1 MDPNG
6 AGLSSEW
13 MAAVLGA
20 KDAVEWIYRGEGAA
34 NLVLAYCGN
43 APKFVGKVLRIQK
56 VPTNGSECE
65 NGHSALTKLEGILWG
80 KFEGIVSAPTRE
92 TAGQLY
98 VQKVMCPLLGSEH
111 VDAGIHVLV
120 SREFLEAVEKKVLGQ
135 RPSWRVDAAKVN
147 PLCDSVLLIADH
159 SKFPHGIFKEE
170 FCVSVEIKP
179 KGGFLPISEFIA
191 EENAVKK
198 KITRFKM
205 HQLLKLHQGKIR
217 KLSKY
222 DPLDMF
228 SGSKDRVQK
237 AIKSLFLTPQNN
249 FRVFLNGSLAFG
261 GMDGAADSA
270 SYTLD
275 QAFLDGLKHIIV
287 AKDGMHIKY
296 FLELVAETIFKSRL
310 LDRLL
315 EVQKLDSIDIEGAI
329 HAYYDIVSQPCMVC
343 REKDGSKLSGRYSSL
358 HSKPRDEKLKI
369 VRDYL
374 ISSTAKDLS
383 LMISFRSRGNKDLE
397 SSYKVVFLESTKQS
411 FDYKASFIDLDM
423 KPLKKMEYYY
433 KLDQQIVSFYVK
445 MAINKGKEGKVVASF
460 EFFLS
465 AGSVLPENIPHCP
478 DVSEDVVLDPSTH
491 GSNKITSH
499 IPFSFV
505 NLCPSDIPKALR
517 RHHLEPALCNFTIMV
532 SCYNLENSSGH
543 CLHTWIV
550 YHSLPSCC
558 CPARRDLLKAS
569 KIEESISMEVMLC
582 IQG

>member
-1 MDPNG
+1 MFTG
-6 AGLSSEW
+6 
-13 MAAVLGA
+13 
-20 KDAVEWIYRGEGAA
+20 IRR
-34 NLVLAYCGN
+34 
-43 APKFVGKVLRIQK
+43 VGKVLRIQK

-65 NGHSALTKLEGILWG
+65 NGHSALTKLECVLWG

-92 TAGQLY
+92 TAEQLY

-159 SKFPHGIFKEE
+159 SKFPHGSFSLSLQYCSVYGIFTIYLGAAELFFVEYLENCSVGYELPSAIDAQFSGIFKED

-179 KGGFLPISEFIA
+179 KCGFLPVSEFIA
-191 EENAVKK
+191 EENAIKK

-217 KLSKY
+217 KISKY

-249 FRVFLNGSLAFG
+249 FFGSLAFG
-261 GMDGAADSA
+261 GMDGSADSA

-296 FLELVAETIFKSRL
+296 FLELVAETIFKSGL

-315 EVQKLDSIDIEGAI
+315 EVQKLDAIDIEGAI

-343 REKDGSKLSGRYSSL
+343 GEGW
-358 HSKPRDEKLKI
+358 EQI
-369 VRDYL
+369 VRK
-374 ISSTAKDLS
+374 I
-383 LMISFRSRGNKDLE
+383 F
-397 SSYKVVFLESTKQS
+397 
-411 FDYKASFIDLDM
+411 
-423 KPLKKMEYYY
+423 
-433 KLDQQIVSFYVK
+433 
-445 MAINKGKEGKVVASF
+445 
-460 EFFLS
+460 
-465 AGSVLPENIPHCP
+465 
-478 DVSEDVVLDPSTH
+478 
-491 GSNKITSH
+491 ITS
-499 IPFSFV
+499 F
-505 NLCPSDIPKALR
+505 NAKR
-517 RHHLEPALCNFTIMV
+517 
-532 SCYNLENSSGH
+532 
-543 CLHTWIV
+543 
-550 YHSLPSCC
+550 
-558 CPARRDLLKAS
+558 
-569 KIEESISMEVMLC
+569 
-582 IQG
+582 

>member
-1 MDPNG
+1 MSGSVSTCGTKDMVGELDEMMDNQ
-6 AGLSSEW
+6 W

-34 NLVLAYCGN
+34 NLVLAYCGS

-56 VPTNGSECE
+56 VPANGSECE
-65 NGHSALTKLEGILWG
+65 NGHSALTKLECILWG

-92 TAGQLY
+92 TAEQLY

-159 SKFPHGIFKEE
+159 SKFPHGIFKED

-179 KGGFLPISEFIA
+179 KGGFLPVSEFIA

-198 KITRFKM
+198 KIPRFKM

-228 SGSKDRVQK
+228 SGSKDR
-237 AIKSLFLTPQNN
+237 NN

-261 GMDGAADSA
+261 GMDGSADSA

-296 FLELVAETIFKSRL
+296 FLELVAETIFKSGL

-315 EVQKLDSIDIEGAI
+315 EVQKLDAIDIEGAI

-343 REKDGSKLSGRYSSL
+343 REKDGNKLLGRYSSL
-358 HSKPRDEKLKI
+358 HSMPRDEKLKI

-383 LMISFRSRGNKDLE
+383 LMISFRSRGNNLE
-397 SSYKVVFLESTKQS
+397 SPYKVVFLESTKQT

-445 MAINKGKEGKVVASF
+445 MVKDKEAIDNGYRSQKDINKGKEGKVVASF
-460 EFFLS
+460 DFFLS
-465 AGSVLPENIPHCP
+465 AGSVLPQNIPHCEN
-478 DVSEDVVLDPSTH
+478 VSEDVVLDLSTH
-491 GSNKITSH
+491 GSNKITFH
-499 IPFSFV
+499 MFE
-505 NLCPSDIPKALR
+505 
-517 RHHLEPALCNFTIMV
+517 HTIF
-532 SCYNLENSSGH
+532 L
-543 CLHTWIV
+543 
-550 YHSLPSCC
+550 
-558 CPARRDLLKAS
+558 
-569 KIEESISMEVMLC
+569 
-582 IQG
+582 

>member
-1 MDPNG
+1 
-6 AGLSSEW
+6 

-34 NLVLAYCGN
+34 NLVLAYCGS
-43 APKFVGKVLRIQK
+43 APKF
-56 VPTNGSECE
+56 
-65 NGHSALTKLEGILWG
+65 
-80 KFEGIVSAPTRE
+80 
-92 TAGQLY
+92 
-98 VQKVMCPLLGSEH
+98 
-111 VDAGIHVLV
+111 IHVLV

-159 SKFPHGIFKEE
+159 SKFPHVSGIFKED

-179 KGGFLPISEFIA
+179 KGGFLPVSEFIA

-198 KITRFKM
+198 KIIRFKM

-217 KLSKY
+217 KISKY

-261 GMDGAADSA
+261 GMDGSADSA

-296 FLELVAETIFKSRL
+296 FLELIAETIFKSGL

-315 EVQKLDSIDIEGAI
+315 EVQKLDAIDIEGAI

-343 REKDGSKLSGRYSSL
+343 REKDGNKLSGRYSSL
-358 HSKPRDEKLKI
+358 HSMPRDEKLKI

-383 LMISFRSRGNKDLE
+383 LMISFRSRGNNLE
-397 SSYKVVFLESTKQS
+397 SPYKVVFLESTKQT

-445 MAINKGKEGKVVASF
+445 MVKDKEAIDNEREDEIRCLEDKD
-460 EFFLS
+460 LS
-465 AGSVLPENIPHCP
+465 AFLRLQRN
-478 DVSEDVVLDPSTH
+478 DVSTLSHT
-491 GSNKITSH
+491 SN
-499 IPFSFV
+499 
-505 NLCPSDIPKALR
+505 
-517 RHHLEPALCNFTIMV
+517 
-532 SCYNLENSSGH
+532 
-543 CLHTWIV
+543 
-550 YHSLPSCC
+550 
-558 CPARRDLLKAS
+558 
-569 KIEESISMEVMLC
+569 
-582 IQG
+582 

>member
-1 MDPNG
+1 
-6 AGLSSEW
+6 

-34 NLVLAYCGN
+34 NLVLAYCGS

-65 NGHSALTKLEGILWG
+65 NGHSALTKLECVLWG

-92 TAGQLY
+92 TAEQLY

-159 SKFPHGIFKEE
+159 SKFPHGIFKED

-179 KGGFLPISEFIA
+179 KCGFLPVSEFIA
-191 EENAVKK
+191 DENAIKK

-217 KLSKY
+217 KISKY

-237 AIKSLFLTPQNN
+237 SIKSLFLTPQNN

-261 GMDGAADSA
+261 GMDGSADSA

-296 FLELVAETIFKSRL
+296 FLELVAETIFKSGL

-315 EVQKLDSIDIEGAI
+315 EVQKLDAIDIEGAI
-329 HAYYDIVSQPCMVC
+329 HAYYDIVSQPCM
-343 REKDGSKLSGRYSSL
+343 
-358 HSKPRDEKLKI
+358 
-369 VRDYL
+369 
-374 ISSTAKDLS
+374 
-383 LMISFRSRGNKDLE
+383 
-397 SSYKVVFLESTKQS
+397 
-411 FDYKASFIDLDM
+411 ASFIDLDM

-445 MAINKGKEGKVVASF
+445 MVKDKEAIDNGYINKGKEGKVVASF
-460 EFFLS
+460 DFFLS
-465 AGSVLPENIPHCP
+465 AGSVLPGNIRHC
-478 DVSEDVVLDPSTH
+478 DNVCEDIVLDLSTH
-491 GSNKITSH
+491 GSNKITSFMFEH
-499 IPFSFV
+499 TIFLCKSELFGYCQSFETSSFGT
-505 NLCPSDIPKALR
+505 NICATSPSRFLVKIWKTPLGFVCI
-517 RHHLEPALCNFTIMV
+517 L
-532 SCYNLENSSGH
+532 G
-543 CLHTWIV
+543 
-550 YHSLPSCC
+550 LP
-558 CPARRDLLKAS
+558 
-569 KIEESISMEVMLC
+569 
-582 IQG
+582 

>member
-1 MDPNG
+1 MSGSFSTCGTKDMVGELDEMMDNQ
-6 AGLSSEW
+6 W

-34 NLVLAYCGN
+34 NLVLAYCGS

-56 VPTNGSECE
+56 VPANGSECE
-65 NGHSALTKLEGILWG
+65 NGHSALTKLECILWG

-92 TAGQLY
+92 TAEQLY

-159 SKFPHGIFKEE
+159 SKFPHGIFKED
-170 FCVSVEIKP
+170 FCISVEIKP
-179 KGGFLPISEFIA
+179 KGGFLPVSEFIA

-198 KITRFKM
+198 KIPRFKM

-228 SGSKDRVQK
+228 SGSKDRVQR

-261 GMDGAADSA
+261 GMDGSAD
-270 SYTLD
+270 
-275 QAFLDGLKHIIV
+275 I
-287 AKDGMHIKY
+287 
-296 FLELVAETIFKSRL
+296 
-310 LDRLL
+310 
-315 EVQKLDSIDIEGAI
+315 QKLDAIDIEGAI

-343 REKDGSKLSGRYSSL
+343 REKDGNKLSGRYSSL
-358 HSKPRDEKLKI
+358 HSMPRDEKLKI

-383 LMISFRSRGNKDLE
+383 LMISFRSRGNNLE
-397 SSYKVVFLESTKQS
+397 SP
-411 FDYKASFIDLDM
+411 YKASFIDLDM

-445 MAINKGKEGKVVASF
+445 MDINKGKEGKVVASF
-460 EFFLS
+460 DFFLS
-465 AGSVLPENIPHCP
+465 AGSGLPENIPHCEN
-478 DVSEDVVLDPSTH
+478 VSEDVVLDLSTH
-491 GSNKITSH
+491 GSNKI
-499 IPFSFV
+499 
-505 NLCPSDIPKALR
+505 
-517 RHHLEPALCNFTIMV
+517 NFHMFEHTIF
-532 SCYNLENSSGH
+532 L
-543 CLHTWIV
+543 
-550 YHSLPSCC
+550 
-558 CPARRDLLKAS
+558 
-569 KIEESISMEVMLC
+569 
-582 IQG
+582 